1 MIFKLI
7 TKLLRKSFGNLK
19 NIKHI
24 VFISIVLYSCDL
36 IDFKEG
42 EAGINF
48 NETPRSQPVAR
59 AHDQYLYISDL
70 EGLIPPEISKSDSS
84 NLIQRYIKSWINKQ
98 LVIYEASDK
107 MVLDEVD
114 IERKVLDYRYA
125 LLIHEYQKL
134 FINEKLDLTV
144 SDEEII
150 KYYQDHKDNF
160 ELRQNIIKC
169 RYVKLPLEAPKMSIF
184 RRLFQSNDD
193 KQLEELRSYCYQY
206 ATKFHLDTTWVNF
219 DEVLENTPMVTIN
232 NKVQF
237 LRNNRYYETR
247 DDVYIYFLKIFEFKI
262 SDEISPLEWVS
273 DDIIKIIINKRKVKL
288 AKELEEGIYD
298 RAEKNDDFEIY
309 TN

>member
-1 MIFKLI
+1 MFKSI
-7 TKLLRKSFGNLK
+7 VRLLRKSSGSLK
-19 NIKHI
+19 NYKY
-24 VFISIVLYSCDL
+24 VAFILILFHSCDL

-42 EAGINF
+42 DTGISF
-48 NETPRSQPVAR
+48 NETPRPQPVAR
-59 AHDQYLYISDL
+59 AHDQYLYVSDL

-107 MVLDEVD
+107 MILDEVD

-134 FINEKLDLTV
+134 YINDKLNVTV
-144 SDEEII
+144 PEEEII

-206 ATKFHLDTTWVNF
+206 ATNFHLDTTWVNF

-247 DDVYIYFLKIFEFKI
+247 DDVYIYFLNIYDFKI
-262 SDEISPLEWVS
+262 SEEISPLEWVI

-288 AKELEEGIYD
+288 AKELEEGIYE